1 MWNRDAAV
9 VHSDDTDVWRAVR
22 TFEVLIEF
30 PAGKVCR
37 GYAVPPLFGVS
48 QSCGQFVKSG
58 VRRSRIMET
67 WRRQAWQIVEST
79 CAAVG
84 NWSTSRSATT
94 ASKA

>member
-1 MWNRDAAV
+1 MWNRGAAV
-9 VHSDDTDVWRAVR
+9 MRSDDCDVATPWR
-22 TFEVLIEF
+22 TFEGLVEF
-30 PAGKVCR
+30 ATGKVFR
-37 GYAVPPLFGVS
+37 GCALPPLFGVS
-48 QSCGQFVKSG
+48 QCCGQFCKLG

-84 NWSTSRSATT
+84 GWSTSRSATT